1 MLPRICLIVLAVP
14 ILPLTSVTCQETL
27 NSFKDAMDSS
37 LLSNIH
43 DFIAYRNTK
52 GCVAIFDVASDLTGS
67 MILYYQIQHMK
78 FEFPPVNFRKVL
90 DVELSHDR
98 IRHGTM
104 RVDEH
109 RNEILIDTLVSEMD
123 RDYTSLYM
131 KMRDQK
137 FTLAGVRDS
146 TEFRRFKLVMLSYH
160 QEISRLIDT
169 KQVPAPLVIT
179 QVSKWQRDM
188 KFSDVVTLKS
198 AAQRYFEDLNYKVT
212 VKDKVIVSGIKYL

>member
-1 MLPRICLIVLAVP
+1 MYWSFSKNKSHFTICFIASKSIRMLPRIGLIVLAVP

-27 NSFKDAMDSS
+27 NLFKDAMDSS
-37 LLSNIH
+37 LLSKIH

-78 FEFPPVNFRKVL
+78 FQFSPVNFRKVL

-123 RDYTSLYM
+123 RIIPICTWRCVI
-131 KMRDQK
+131 K
-137 FTLAGVRDS
+137 
-146 TEFRRFKLVMLSYH
+146 
-160 QEISRLIDT
+160 RL
-169 KQVPAPLVIT
+169 
-179 QVSKWQRDM
+179 R
-188 KFSDVVTLKS
+188 
-198 AAQRYFEDLNYKVT
+198 
-212 VKDKVIVSGIKYL
+212 